1 MFCSPYINSQTSLK
15 KINSFKLDIKE
26 PSGITVYNDHLY
38 IVCDHS
44 GTIYKTTLSG
54 EIKKKIKTDYLD
66 LEGITIHPKTGNIII
81 VSESKRLLIELN
93 SKGDLIRKTKVKGK
107 QKHKNGGLEGLC
119 FDVSTGFLYAVNE
132 KSPKKLLKLTQQG
145 ELEETFKLD
154 VSKDV
159 SGIGVDEKTKSL
171 WLISD
176 ESKAIIN
183 ISKRGVFLKKYLIPV
198 EKGEGIV
205 MYDGKF
211 YVVSDNTQELFV
223 LELTN

>member
-1 MFCSPYINSQTSLK
+1 M
-15 KINSFKLDIKE
+15 DIKE
-26 PSGITVYNDHLY
+26 PSGIAVYNDHLY

-66 LEGITIHPKTGNIII
+66 LEGITIHPKTGNIFI

-93 SKGDLIRKTKVKGK
+93 SKGDLICKTKVKGK

-159 SGIGVDEKTKSL
+159 SGIGVDEKAKSL

-198 EKGEGIV
+198 EKGEGIA